1 MKRFLLLITAVAA
14 LALTACNPAP
24 VEKAFEADSITATF
38 NITLPGD
45 DIATKA
51 ISDGAG
57 ATELLFRVFD
67 ANDRNLSELN
77 QTVAVSGKKATVTAK
92 LVRGVDYKFA
102 FWAQTPGKYTLAAD
116 NNGHLAVTISP
127 NALPAMMND
136 DSYDAFYAFK
146 AVSAKDADFSENVTL
161 YRPFAQINV
170 GASPADISAATANAL
185 DVNSGLKTAFTI
197 KGVKNSLDL
206 ITGKVS
212 GSVDVTYSAAVAPT
226 DNILTTDGAAFRR
239 IAMVYVLA
247 PTGQSATVQ
256 TTLNVTTKQNRDI
269 DVAFAREVPNV
280 PVLRNHRTNIVGE
293 VFSLQGVFN
302 VVVDENFDKPDKEI
316 EIDVPAPAPV
326 TYAVII
332 QESIDNGSV
341 TIEDEMNEFE
351 EGATVQLAVTPDNN
365 YELAYLAYTPA
376 NGGEAVEIDL
386 KTLSFLMP
394 AFDVVVTARFSE
406 SAVPPTPSGEGSGT
420 ADDPYTVAGVRAFI
434 DGLTAYPSADAVY
447 VKGVVSKIASSPNAS
462 YSNASFYM
470 TDPNGTDEFEAFR
483 INYIDN
489 APWTTSLPMV
499 AVGDE
504 VVVFGKVTL
513 YTPSSGGNSV
523 YETYQK
529 ANEYN
534 GYLSSVNGS
543 STTPTIADTPVI
555 TSADVTGAQT
565 TQIGAGAN
573 DYLVVTISGSN
584 VRYTTDG
591 SDPTENSTAYTAP
604 FNVSQA
610 CTVKA
615 IAIGTGGA
623 LNSAIASLKI
633 TKAATPGGENGSGT
647 ATDPYTVAGV
657 RAFIDGLTAYPSADA
672 VYVKGVVSKIASSP
686 NASYSNASFYMTDPN
701 GTDEFE
707 AFRINYFDNA
717 PWTTSLPMVEVGN
730 EVVVFGKVTL
740 YTPSSGGNSV
750 YETYQKANEYNGYLI
765 SVNGSSTTPT
775 IADTP
780 VITSADV
787 TGAQTTQI
795 GAGANDYLVVTISGS
810 NVRYTTDGSD
820 PTENSTAY
828 TAPFNVSQACT
839 VKAIAIGTGGALNS
853 AIASL
858 RITKASNPTPGGHS
872 YVKVTATANI
882 TDGKYLIVYEPE
894 NVAFNGGLTTLD
906 AAKNTIE
913 VSPDNG
919 VIDANET
926 TDAAAFTISVAD
938 GTILS
943 ASGFYIGVTSYANGL
958 KQNEK
963 AVYKAQTFEIDGDG
977 NAVIT
982 IPKVLQ
988 EDGATYDW
996 DGNMILNFNSN
1007 ANDKRFR
1014 YYKNGSQKKIQLY
1027 KYE

>member
-206 ITGKVS
+206 ITGKES

-534 GYLSSVNGS
+534 GYL
-543 STTPTIADTPVI
+543 
-555 TSADVTGAQT
+555 
-565 TQIGAGAN
+565 
-573 DYLVVTISGSN
+573 
-584 VRYTTDG
+584 
-591 SDPTENSTAYTAP
+591 
-604 FNVSQA
+604 
-610 CTVKA
+610 
-615 IAIGTGGA
+615 
-623 LNSAIASLKI
+623 
-633 TKAATPGGENGSGT
+633 
-647 ATDPYTVAGV
+647 
-657 RAFIDGLTAYPSADA
+657 
-672 VYVKGVVSKIASSP
+672 
-686 NASYSNASFYMTDPN
+686 
-701 GTDEFE
+701 
-707 AFRINYFDNA
+707 
-717 PWTTSLPMVEVGN
+717 
-730 EVVVFGKVTL
+730 
-740 YTPSSGGNSV
+740 
-750 YETYQKANEYNGYLI
+750 I